1 MFLAIGQEFP
11 FFASAGLKTHEIPK
25 QKLTNDLNVRL
36 IHKYTYIYH
45 TLCSYIH
52 MFIYNMYYY
61 T

>member
-36 IHKYTYIYH
+36 IHKYTYIHLSHAVLIH
-45 TLCSYIH
+45 TYVYI
-52 MFIYNMYYY
+52 
-61 T
+61 